1 MNNKVETLV
10 KRFDMAEINNTHTI
24 QKGNTLWGIAKKNGT
39 TVEELLKLNPQLK
52 GQERRLQ
59 IGDKIILPGQK
70 PSDMGTTVE
79 RNRQQPVDVDRQ
91 ARARAAEQQRIAEA
105 VAAKKQSGTTQAPQA
120 KPSSPY
126 SPFKKYEPQQKA
138 SKETIDILNLEIKKG
153 GLKNVDIQY
162 WATKIDNVSSQFNIP
177 KEILISLIGR
187 ETEFK
192 KNVASVNGRG
202 AMQQT
207 SIAIRDF
214 FPGAKGNWSDIYKN
228 IDEKLFNDILYKKD
242 ANGNILKDASGKP
255 ILKYKDSIE
264 LHRAC
269 ANDDELSIKVGALLF
284 KMQYAKAV
292 ARSKYGKAN
301 YTNVPKVVEQL
312 KKGNISLSSNA
323 QYIANAIQNYNGNP
337 KHKYDY
343 KRAVVDS
350 LNCQQYDFS
359 IPIIRA

>member
-1 MNNKVETLV
+1 MVE
-10 KRFDMAEINNTHTI
+10 FHTV
-24 QKGNTLWGIAKKNGT
+24 QAGNTLWGIAKKNGT
-39 TVEELLKLNPQLK
+39 SVAKLLELNPNLK
-52 GQERRLQ
+52 NNPSLIH
-59 IGDKIILPGQK
+59 IGDKIILPEKGK
-70 PSDMGTTVE
+70 SGMGTTVE
-79 RNRQQPVDVDRQ
+79 HNPQQPADPQAARRRQ
-91 ARARAAEQQRIAEA
+91 NSHKKAVAEMKATAE
-105 VAAKKQSGTTQAPQA
+105 AAKKQQAAPR
-120 KPSSPY
+120 PSSP
-126 SPFKKYEPQQKA
+126 SFPAHKYDAQPTEL
-138 SKETIDILNLEIKKG
+138 KETVDLINEEIKKR
-153 GLKNVDIQY
+153 GLRNIDITY
-162 WATKIDNVSSQFNIP
+162 WASRIENVSSQFDIP
-177 KEILISLIGR
+177 KEILVSIIGR
-187 ETEFK
+187 ETGFT
-192 KNVASVNGRG
+192 KNVSSSNGRG

-207 SIAIRDF
+207 RIAISDI

-242 ANGNILKDASGKP
+242 ANGNVLKDSSGKP
-255 ILKYKDSIE
+255 IMKYRDARE

-343 KRAVVDS
+343 KRDVVDS